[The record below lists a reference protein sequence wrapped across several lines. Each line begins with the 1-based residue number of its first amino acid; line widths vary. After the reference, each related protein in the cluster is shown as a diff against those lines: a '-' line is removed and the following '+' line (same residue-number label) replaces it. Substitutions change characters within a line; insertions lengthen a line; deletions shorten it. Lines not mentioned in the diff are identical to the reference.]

1 MNERKIRFALVGCGT
16 ITKKHVSA
24 LKDLD
29 TAEIA
34 AVCDAD
40 PEAARTLGT
49 ELGLPAYTNPDEMAQ
64 KEIFD
69 VFSILTP
76 SGTHAKLML
85 SLCHHHRHFLVEKPL
100 ALRITDA
107 DRVIQACDEHGIK
120 VFVVQQNRYNLPVRK
135 LKEAVDQG
143 RFGRMVMGTV
153 RVRWCRDQLYYDAKP
168 WRGTWAQDGGVFTN
182 QASHHIDMLVW
193 MMGDVENVM
202 AMAATRLARIEAEDT
217 GAAILRFTSGA
228 LGIIEATTATRP
240 KDLEGS
246 ISILGEKGSVEI
258 AGFFMNELKTWQFSD
273 PTPDDAEI
281 FERWGKNPAGVSWNH
296 REYLQG
302 VIQSLQENKRGLV
315 EGFEGR
321 KSLELINAIY
331 ESAETGKMVPLLFR
345 PHSCRLGQSD

>member
-1 MNERKIRFALVGCGT
+1 
-16 ITKKHVSA
+16 
-24 LKDLD
+24 
-29 TAEIA
+29 
-34 AVCDAD
+34 
-40 PEAARTLGT
+40 
-49 ELGLPAYTNPDEMAQ
+49 
-64 KEIFD
+64 
-69 VFSILTP
+69 
-76 SGTHAKLML
+76 
-85 SLCHHHRHFLVEKPL
+85 
-100 ALRITDA
+100 
-107 DRVIQACDEHGIK
+107 VIQACDEHGIK

>member
-1 MNERKIRFALVGCGT
+1 MNEKKIRFALVGCGT
-16 ITKKHVSA
+16 ITKKHVAA
-24 LKDLD
+24 LKDLES
-29 TAEIA
+29 AEIA

-40 PEAARTLGT
+40 PEAARTLGAD
-49 ELGLPAYTNPDEMAQ
+49 LGLPNYTNPDEMAQ

-76 SGTHAKLML
+76 SGTHANLML
-85 SLCHHHRHFLVEKPL
+85 SLAHHQRHFLVEKPL

-107 DRVIQACDEHGIK
+107 DRVIQVCDEHGIK
-120 VFVVQQNRYNLPVRK
+120 VFVAQQNRYNLPVRK

-193 MMGDVENVM
+193 MMGDVESVM
-202 AMAATRLARIEAEDT
+202 AMAETRLARIEAEDT
-217 GAAILRFTSGA
+217 GVAILRFTSGA

-258 AGFFMNELKTWQFSD
+258 GGFFMNELKTWQFFD
-273 PTPDDAEI
+273 PAPDDAEI
-281 FERWGKNPAGVSWNH
+281 FERWGRNPAGFAWNH

-302 VIQSLQENKRGLV
+302 VIQSLQEGKRGLV

-331 ESAETGKMVPLLFR
+331 ESAETGKMVSLRFR
-345 PHSCRLGQSD
+345 PHFCRLGQPD